1 MIARRSLFKGA
12 FGALAMAALAACAS
26 QPYSVDGTVS
36 YRERLILPADSVIM
50 VRLDD
55 VTRGM
60 GAPVPVAEQ
69 RILPTSSGVLR
80 YSIPYSP
87 QAINPHGTYVMNA
100 WIEQGG
106 RVLFRNN
113 KLYQV
118 ITKGAPN
125 YANIELEQMVATVP
139 GTTVVPSS
147 TVIMQQPATGTTV
160 VQPAP
165 GTTVVQPA
173 GTTIV
178 PANPPPGSIVVQPVR

>member
-1 MIARRSLFKGA
+1 MIARRSLLNGA
-12 FGALAMAALAACAS
+12 IAALATAALAACAT
-26 QPYSVDGTVS
+26 QPYAVDGTVS

-55 VTRGM
+55 VTRGT
-60 GAPVPVAEQ
+60 GAPVPIAEQ

-80 YSIPYSP
+80 YSVPYSP
-87 QAINPHGTYVMNA
+87 QSINPNGTYVMNA

-125 YANIELEQMVATVP
+125 YANIELEQVVATVP
-139 GTTVVPSS
+139 STTVVPSS
-147 TVIMQQPATGTTV
+147 TVIMQQPT
-160 VQPAP
+160 P

-173 GTTIV
+173 GTTVV
-178 PANPPPGSIVVQPVR
+178 PASPPPGSIIVQPVR

>member
-1 MIARRSLFKGA
+1 MIPRLLSAVLAA
-12 FGALAMAALAACAS
+12 FAVAAVAACAS
-26 QPYSVDGTVS
+26 QPYTVDGTVS
-36 YRERLILPADSVIM
+36 YRERLILPADSIIM
-50 VRLDD
+50 VQLDD

-60 GAPVPVAEQ
+60 GAPVPIAQQ
-69 RILPTSSGVLR
+69 RILPTSDGVLR

-87 QAINPHGTYVMNA
+87 QAINPNGTYVMNA
-100 WIEQGG
+100 WVEQGG

-125 YANIELEQMVATVP
+125 YANIELEQVVATTP

-160 VQPAP
+160 VQPA
-165 GTTVVQPA
+165 GTTVVPA
-173 GTTIV
+173 S
-178 PANPPPGSIVVQPVR
+178 PPPGSIIVQPVR

>member
-1 MIARRSLFKGA
+1 MNARRSLLKGV

-26 QPYSVDGTVS
+26 QPYAVDGTVS

-55 VTRGM
+55 VTRGT
-60 GAPVPVAEQ
+60 GAPVPIAEQ

-87 QAINPHGTYVMNA
+87 QAINPNGTYVMNA

-125 YANIELEQMVATVP
+125 YANIELEQVVA
-139 GTTVVPSS
+139 VVPSTTVAPTS
-147 TVIMQQPATGTTV
+147 TVIMQQPAAGTTV

-173 GTTIV
+173 GTTVV

>member
-1 MIARRSLFKGA
+1 MIPRRSLLSGA
-12 FGALAMAALAACAS
+12 FAVFAAAAVAACAS
-26 QPYSVDGTVS
+26 QPYAVDGTVS

-50 VRLDD
+50 VRLED

-69 RILPTSSGVLR
+69 RIIPNSSGVLR

-87 QAINPHGTYVMNA
+87 QAINPNGTYVMNA

-125 YANIELEQMVATVP
+125 YANIELEQVVATVP
-139 GTTVVPSS
+139 GATVVPSS
-147 TVIMQQPATGTTV
+147 TVIMQQPATTGTV
-160 VQPAP
+160 VQPTS

-173 GTTIV
+173 GTTVV
-178 PANPPPGSIVVQPVR
+178 PASPPPGSIIVQPVR

>member
-1 MIARRSLFKGA
+1 MIARRSLLN
-12 FGALAMAALAACAS
+12 GALAAVAMAALAACAS
-26 QPYSVDGTVS
+26 QPYTVDGTVS

-50 VRLDD
+50 VELDD
-55 VTRGM
+55 VTRGT
-60 GAPVPVAEQ
+60 GAPVPIAQQ
-69 RILPTSSGVLR
+69 RILPTSTGVLR

-87 QAINPHGTYVMNA
+87 QAINPNGTYVMNA

-125 YANIELEQMVATVP
+125 YANIELEQVVATTAP

-147 TVIMQQPATGTTV
+147 TVIMQQPT
-160 VQPAP
+160 P

-173 GTTIV
+173 GTTVV
-178 PANPPPGSIVVQPVR
+178 PASPPPGSIIVQPVR